1 MNADKSYNEFQLSG
15 RKRYNLIFLISKPI
29 EFDGIKIRVVKSL
42 PNTNKLGLIAK
53 QLVAQLAFPSYK
65 TDTIAL

>member
-42 PNTNKLGLIAK
+42 TNAKKLGLIAK
-53 QLVAQLAFPSYK
+53 QLVA
-65 TDTIAL
+65 